1 MRITWARGG
10 DVIVAPMRDGMFSRT
25 MVASRCGSISV
36 GYFCEPCR
44 ASLPHLEALV
54 LHLEEMKPHHIAIY
68 CPDQRRYEAADDAQ
82 MRALVG
88 VAA

>member
-1 MRITWARGG
+1 VRL
-10 DVIVAPMRDGMFSRT
+10 
-25 MVASRCGSISV
+25 ISV

-54 LHLEEMKPHHIAIY
+54 LHLEEPKPHHIATY
-68 CPDQRRYEAADDAQ
+68 CSGQRRYEAADDAQ

-88 VAA
+88 VPA